1 MASTDTPRRSIGSP
15 DAPGHTR
22 SLLEADS
29 PTSGAPSGTSSPP
42 EAAGRYAIAG
52 EIARGGMGV
61 VYRATDTVLGREVA
75 VKVLQGHHDVA
86 SGAARRFADE
96 ARIAAQLQHPGIPPV
111 HDLGALPDGRPFLA
125 MKLIKGDTLAD
136 LLRQRPDASAERGR
150 FVAVFEQICQA
161 LAYAHA
167 HEVIHRDLKPANVM
181 VGSFGEVQVMDW
193 GLAKVLS
200 RERERVLSDPNATV
214 GATAVVS
221 VRDSADQFT
230 QAGSVL
236 GTPAYMPPE
245 QAIGAV
251 DQIDRRS
258 DVFGLGAIL
267 TAILCGRPP
276 FDADTAE
283 TSRQMAAKGKIQE
296 CFTRLDGSGADPE
309 LVLLCKRCLA
319 PDKEDRPP
327 DAGEVAK
334 AVAELRA
341 AADERARQAELQR
354 VRMEGEKTAADL
366 RVAAQRRR
374 ARFRMGLAAAVGL
387 LFVAACVLAWYE
399 AGWRGRNAEAV
410 AGLLEQT
417 ETALKAGD
425 AAKAAVLLEAA
436 DQRAAEGG
444 AGEWAER
451 RAALATD
458 LALLGELNAAERFQ
472 WTNAADHKLPD
483 LSEVASRYRAAL
495 ALFGADPDA
504 TDPDPVAHRVAGSA
518 VRDRL
523 VTALD
528 WVLWEERSPRV
539 RSTLQTA
546 DPEPLRDAIR
556 DAAAAGGGPRL
567 VELAKRPELADH
579 PPRFV
584 TVLAND
590 SSLSLEQR
598 RGLLEAAIRRQPRDL
613 ALLLTMEYTYSTD
626 RGKVEER
633 RERADERLRWAQ
645 AAVAAAP
652 DNPLPRL
659 SLGLALSDL
668 GNLRAAIAEY
678 QKALDIDPDL
688 AVAHSNLGWVLQRSG
703 ELDAAIKCY
712 QKSIHLNDK
721 DPVVHVNLGW
731 ALDQKGKYDEAIS
744 CYKAALD
751 KDPNYALAHNDL
763 GVALNK
769 KGDFD
774 GAIASFR
781 EALRLDP
788 KNSFATVN
796 LAAVER
802 LRGLPRRLPG
812 VLAGTDRPATPTEAF
827 SFAELC
833 AHRSQRRYAAAVAL
847 CAQAFDTDSS
857 LAETMLPANQ
867 THRYDAACFAAR
879 AARGDGLD
887 APADPAR
894 RSALRTKAL
903 TWLRADLDYWQKLA
917 ASSSAAEREK
927 VAAALS
933 YWFSDS
939 DLSATRPGTP
949 RVDMPAAE
957 QAAWDALWTEVQAI
971 ISGGHKATMS
981 KARR

>member
-1 MASTDTPRRSIGSP
+1 MTSDTPRGSVSPQDARGHNRSVVETA
-15 DAPGHTR
+15 API
-22 SLLEADS
+22 
-29 PTSGAPSGTSSPP
+29 SGQPSGTSSPQS
-42 EAAGRYAIAG
+42 AGRYAIAG

-75 VKVLQGHHDVA
+75 VKVLQDRHGAA

-96 ARIAAQLQHPGIPPV
+96 ARIAGQLQHPGIPPV
-111 HDLGALPDGRPFLA
+111 HDLGTLPDGRPFLA

-136 LLRQRPDASAERGR
+136 LLRQRPDPSADRGR
-150 FVAVFEQICQA
+150 FVAVFEQVCQA

-193 GLAKVLS
+193 GLAKVLT
-200 RERERVLSDPNATV
+200 RTHECAPYDPDATAA
-214 GATAVVS
+214 ATAVVS
-221 VRDSADQFT
+221 LRDSADQFT

-251 DQIDRRS
+251 GEIDRRS

-267 TAILCGRPP
+267 TAILSGRPP

-283 TSRQMAAKGKIQE
+283 TSRQMAAKGKLQE
-296 CFTRLDGSGADPE
+296 CFTRLDGTGADPE

-319 PDKEDRPP
+319 PEKEDRPA

-354 VRMEGEKTAADL
+354 VRMEGEKTAAEL

-374 ARFRMGLAAAVGL
+374 ARFRMGLAAAIGL
-387 LFVAACVLAWYE
+387 LLVAACVLAWYE

-444 AGEWAER
+444 ADEWAER

-458 LALLGELNAAERFQ
+458 LALLGELH
-472 WTNAADHKLPD
+472 AADLFRWTVVSGHKFPD
-483 LSEVASRYRAAL
+483 RAQMASRYRAAL
-495 ALFGADPDA
+495 ALFDADPDA
-504 TDPDPVAHRVAGSA
+504 TDPDTVAHRVVGSA

-528 WVLWEERSPRV
+528 WMLFSERSPRV
-539 RSTLQTA
+539 RATLRTA

-556 DAAAAGGGPRL
+556 DAAAAGDGRRL
-567 VELAKRPELADH
+567 AELARRPDVADH
-579 PPRFV
+579 PPGFV
-584 TVLAND
+584 TVLATD
-590 SSLSLEQR
+590 GSLSLEQL
-598 RGLLEAAIRRQPRDL
+598 RGLLEAAIRRHPRDL
-613 ALLLTMEYTYSTD
+613 GLLRAMEFTYSTD

-633 RERADERLRWAQ
+633 RYSADERLRWAQ

-652 DNPLPRL
+652 DNPAPRL

-678 QKALDIDPDL
+678 KVALHLEPNYAL
-688 AVAHSNLGWVLQRSG
+688 AHNNLGWVLQRSG

-712 QKSIHLNDK
+712 QQSIHLDRT
-721 DPVVHVNLGW
+721 DPVAHVNLGW
-731 ALDQKGKYDEAIS
+731 ALDQKGKHDEAIA
-744 CYKAALD
+744 CYKAALRIA
-751 KDPNYALAHNDL
+751 PTYALAYNNV
-763 GVALNK
+763 GVALDQ

-774 GAIASFR
+774 AAIASYE
-781 EALRLDP
+781 EAIRLEP
-788 KNSFATVN
+788 KQPFANRN
-796 LAAVER
+796 LATAKR
-802 LRGLPRRLPG
+802 LRAMAPRLPG
-812 VLAGTDRPATPTEAF
+812 VLNGTDRPATPTEALG
-827 SFAELC
+827 FAELC
-833 AHRSQRRYAAAVAL
+833 GHASQRRYSAAVGL
-847 CAQAFDTDSS
+847 YEQAFATDPSV
-857 LAETMLPANQ
+857 AETIPINQ
-867 THRYDAACFAAR
+867 THRYDAACFAAQ
-879 AARGDGLD
+879 AARGDGVD
-887 APADPAR
+887 TPADAAKR
-894 RSALRTKAL
+894 AGLRTKAL
-903 TWLRADLDYWQKLA
+903 TWLRADLASWQKVA
-917 ASSSAAEREK
+917 ASSSAVEREK
-927 VAAALS
+927 AVAALTH
-933 YWFSDS
+933 WLSDS

-949 RVDMPAAE
+949 RAEMPPAE
-957 QAAWDALWTEVQAI
+957 QAAWDALWTAVRAT
-971 ISGGHKATMS
+971 ISGGAGQPGS
-981 KARR
+981 AG